1 MADTEQENIL
11 GVTDRRRTQAQAD
24 LPGNLTTDARYMSV
38 SDLRTRLTAIDAAYY
53 TSTKLNEMTKN
64 DMVFAV
70 RSADDAAGI

>member
-11 GVTDRRRTQAQAD
+11 GVTDRRRTQAQTD

-38 SDLRTRLTAIDAAYY
+38 NDLRTRLAAIDAAYY

-70 RSADDAAGI
+70 RSADDAAGF